1 MKKILNFTEKKIEN
15 FNPCV
20 PADYMIFIVNRLR
33 EIIESEIVT
42 ADYEQIANHKPP
54 FLQIFESFQIKWR
67 TDPSLGL

>member
-1 MKKILNFTEKKIEN
+1 
-15 FNPCV
+15 
-20 PADYMIFIVNRLR
+20 MIFIVNRLR